1 MMPMHKRDNA
11 EVPNVEALAW
21 RRRGAIV
28 APSALCRDVGSSP
41 QRRRVLVPESRSSLY
56 SPFAK
61 KVSRRT
67 AHGH

>member
-1 MMPMHKRDNA
+1 LPQ
-11 EVPNVEALAW
+11 VLY
-21 RRRGAIV
+21 RGAR
-28 APSALCRDVGSSP
+28 AASRGASTLPQQEKHNSADV
-41 QRRRVLVPESRSSLY
+41 QRIRVNITGCLVYSSLY